1 MNAKMKQNI
10 RLSNKIVM
18 TQQIQLAIRLLQLN
32 SVDLQKEIDE
42 KILSNPFLENDSVF
56 DLQEITPQPFS
67 VVDANYGGNNFDN
80 DTDILEQTQ
89 QSSQTLREYLIWQIK
104 MSSLN
109 KLDQMISYT
118 IIDYIDD
125 AGFLSINLDELF
137 VQLNKYSDVSFQEIF
152 AVLHKIQHL
161 DPIGVG
167 ATSLADCLMIQLDYF
182 YKDNPSYKVAKDI
195 IGKLEKNL
203 HPKLSNFQ
211 DFLNDIETLKTHDD
225 KVAEIIKSLN
235 PKPGN
240 IISVNL
246 FQEQIIPDIIVSKKE
261 GEWVIELNP
270 EINPKIRINKV
281 YQKLSNELKDKK
293 DIKYIKD
300 NLQDAKF
307 FLKAL
312 SNRNLTILKIAKAL
326 LNRQKDFLI
335 HGEIALK
342 PLVIKEI
349 ASIVKMHESTVSR
362 STNNKYV
369 QTPRGVYELKYFFS
383 SEIDTDAGEKLS
395 SMTVK
400 EMIKKL
406 ISAEDIK
413 SPLSDAQIADSFAEN
428 GIRIARRTVAK
439 YREAM
444 NILSSNDRRKK

>member
-56 DLQEITPQPFS
+56 DIQEITPQPFS
-67 VVDANYGGNNFDN
+67 VVDTNYGGNNFDN

-182 YKDNPSYKVAKDI
+182 YKDNPSYRVAKDI

-369 QTPRGVYELKYFFS
+369 QTPRGIYELKYFFS
-383 SEIDTDAGEKLS
+383 SEIDTDSGKKLS

>member
-1 MNAKMKQNI
+1 
-10 RLSNKIVM
+10 
-18 TQQIQLAIRLLQLN
+18 
-32 SVDLQKEIDE
+32 
-42 KILSNPFLENDSVF
+42 
-56 DLQEITPQPFS
+56 
-67 VVDANYGGNNFDN
+67 
-80 DTDILEQTQ
+80 
-89 QSSQTLREYLIWQIK
+89 

-182 YKDNPSYKVAKDI
+182 YKDNPSYRVAKDI

-211 DFLNDIETLKTHDD
+211 NFLNDIETLKTHDD

>member
-1 MNAKMKQNI
+1 MKQNI

-56 DLQEITPQPFS
+56 DLQEITPQTFS

-125 AGFLSINLDELF
+125 SGFLSINLDELF

-383 SEIDTDAGEKLS
+383 SEIDTDSGEKLS

>member
-56 DLQEITPQPFS
+56 DIKEITPQPFS
-67 VVDANYGGNNFDN
+67 VVDTNYGGNNFDN

-182 YKDNPSYKVAKDI
+182 YKDNPSYRVAKDI

-211 DFLNDIETLKTHDD
+211 NFLNDIETLKTHDD

>member
-67 VVDANYGGNNFDN
+67 VVDANYGGSNFDN

-383 SEIDTDAGEKLS
+383 SEIDTDSGEKLS

>member
-56 DLQEITPQPFS
+56 DIQEITPQPFS
-67 VVDANYGGNNFDN
+67 VVDTNYGGNNFDN

>member
-67 VVDANYGGNNFDN
+67 VVDTNYGGNNFDN